1 MHATPPPHC
10 HPAVF
15 APVVLLVLLPCSV
28 FLSLVLCWQMLC
40 HRALLQE
47 ILRAQKALLQ
57 AATASQSVQCPAPTT
72 EDRHDPCSGHAMNVD
87 SDHKVLHLRLAHALL
102 GLVDRAQ
109 ALQWPSASE
118 HRSAFEDFRTDA
130 ADRLRCA
137 DVSAAWEIPR
147 TRSIRSSSSSRS
159 STPQSQ
165 TQTIFRRS
173 ASAPTVPPVPRIS
186 CSLRKGTGIQRSSS
200 SAIIDAPY
208 RQATPPTDTKRRKKK
223 LPSSGTAGYCLFY
236 CG

>member
-15 APVVLLVLLPCSV
+15 APVVRSV

-102 GLVDRAQ
+102 GLVDGQ

-118 HRSAFEDFRTDA
+118 QRSASDDFRTET
-130 ADRLRCA
+130 ADRLRRR
-137 DVSAAWEIPR
+137 V
-147 TRSIRSSSSSRS
+147 RSLCLPTFSHFLIVNKLLSLSLSLSSRVS
-159 STPQSQ
+159 LAPLNTWSMTW
-165 TQTIFRRS
+165 RS
-173 ASAPTVPPVPRIS
+173 
-186 CSLRKGTGIQRSSS
+186 
-200 SAIIDAPY
+200 
-208 RQATPPTDTKRRKKK
+208 
-223 LPSSGTAGYCLFY
+223 
-236 CG
+236 